1 MAHKHFEFG
10 PFRLD
15 AAEHLLLR
23 EEQPVQLP
31 PKAFEMLLLMV
42 ENGGHV
48 LQKSGLMASL
58 A

>member
-1 MAHKHFEFG
+1 MAHKRFEFG

-42 ENGGHV
+42 ETADTCFR
-48 LQKSGLMASL
+48 KAR
-58 A
+58 